1 MILRIDKK
9 YIVHFVTAMNE
20 YLPLKLK
27 FIFLSFVYKTK
38 WKTVSK
44 ELQSFWIKDFCT
56 FHYFTAFV
64 LYVAFTIW
72 WAKKWKK
79 QIFGLNKQLIWF
91 VGLNWI
97 LKQILLDNFFE
108 VLKTKK
114 SWLSFCEKYSISINH
129 FHFSCMIRY

>member
-1 MILRIDKK
+1 
-9 YIVHFVTAMNE
+9 MNE

-44 ELQSFWIKDFCT
+44 ELQSFWIKNFST
-56 FHYFTAFV
+56 FHYFSAFV

-79 QIFGLNKQLIWF
+79 QIFWLNKQLIWF

-108 VLKTKK
+108 TKDK
-114 SWLSFCEKYSISINH
+114 EILIIILRKIFNLNHPFSFFLHDTILNLGGIKN
-129 FHFSCMIRY
+129 MNM